1 MPDRTVILTMVD
13 ESHAKP
19 GSMLEVLLQSFK
31 TGQGTQ
37 RLLNH
42 LVIIT
47 MDPQA
52 FEYCRFLHPHCIH
65 PSTFEH
71 YFATKRQSLQIPDH
85 NVFSWRRNNVLIE
98 VIELGYNIIFTDTD
112 VLWLKSPL
120 QNFHPIHELSISC
133 NFSSNEERAYSI
145 QEGGIF
151 FMKANAIALE
161 FLKHWKLSKILYPTT
176 NVEESLCAT
185 ILHNE
190 DLVEMYGFRVHRV
203 DTDHFGGFCQLNND
217 ILEKAYTIHA
227 NCCDDLTSKVHDLRI
242 VLDDWFRFREH
253 VKNNNATEKMAL
265 RWPQKCTG

>member
-1 MPDRTVILTMVD
+1 MRVHALLKKFRYTPVDFFLYCQYPSEQQELIQVLRRATMPDRTVILTMVD

-52 FEYCRFLHPHCIH
+52 FKYCRSLHTHCIH

-98 VIELGYNIIFTDTD
+98 VIELGYSIIFP
-112 VLWLKSPL
+112 VWLPL
-120 QNFHPIHELSISC
+120 ER
-133 NFSSNEERAYSI
+133 NFSRPKVISYP
-145 QEGGIF
+145 
-151 FMKANAIALE
+151 KKTE
-161 FLKHWKLSKILYPTT
+161 FL
-176 NVEESLCAT
+176 
-185 ILHNE
+185 
-190 DLVEMYGFRVHRV
+190 
-203 DTDHFGGFCQLNND
+203 
-217 ILEKAYTIHA
+217 
-227 NCCDDLTSKVHDLRI
+227 
-242 VLDDWFRFREH
+242 
-253 VKNNNATEKMAL
+253 
-265 RWPQKCTG
+265 

>member
-98 VIELGYNIIFTDTD
+98 VIELGYNIIFT
-112 VLWLKSPL
+112 VWFLLER
-120 QNFHPIHELSISC
+120 NFFRPKVIS
-133 NFSSNEERAYSI
+133 NLR
-145 QEGGIF
+145 
-151 FMKANAIALE
+151 
-161 FLKHWKLSKILYPTT
+161 KHNSYAVQK
-176 NVEESLCAT
+176 
-185 ILHNE
+185 
-190 DLVEMYGFRVHRV
+190 
-203 DTDHFGGFCQLNND
+203 
-217 ILEKAYTIHA
+217 YT
-227 NCCDDLTSKVHDLRI
+227 SR
-242 VLDDWFRFREH
+242 
-253 VKNNNATEKMAL
+253 
-265 RWPQKCTG
+265 QKCTFFQVDFDREKLFPSAKLFLKVHIREKYNFYAVRRYTSRQ